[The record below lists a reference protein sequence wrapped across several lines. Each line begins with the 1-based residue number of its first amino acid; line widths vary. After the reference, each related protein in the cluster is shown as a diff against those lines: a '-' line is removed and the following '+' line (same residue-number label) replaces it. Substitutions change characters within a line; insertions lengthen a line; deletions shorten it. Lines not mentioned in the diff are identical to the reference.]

1 MGGVR
6 GKEGGR
12 GGGEEEEV
20 GPVERWRASAPDRP
34 VERAM
39 AKEFQL
45 SLP

>member
-6 GKEGGR
+6 GEGR
-12 GGGEEEEV
+12 AEGGGEEEEV